1 MPRRFIETNL
11 KMAFPD
17 VRIVGEEGDLG
28 AVDPEDEA
36 VMKELASIRPDLSCL
51 NNKWKDAADLLLP
64 AKDLCVWIDPLD
76 GTREFTEG
84 RFNYVSTLGAMNS
97 PSTIFP
103 HEKEVLHCPARKMP

>member
-1 MPRRFIETNL
+1 
-11 KMAFPD
+11 MAFPD

-51 NNKWKDAADLLLP
+51 HNKWKDAADLLLP

-84 RFNYVSTLGAMNS
+84 RFNYVSTLGTS
-97 PSTIFP
+97 
-103 HEKEVLHCPARKMP
+103 